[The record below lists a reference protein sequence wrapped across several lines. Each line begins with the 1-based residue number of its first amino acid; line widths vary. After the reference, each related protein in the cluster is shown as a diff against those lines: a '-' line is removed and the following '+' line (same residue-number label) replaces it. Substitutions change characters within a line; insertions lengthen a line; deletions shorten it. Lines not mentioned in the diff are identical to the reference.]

1 MGWAIVLLLLAF
13 VALGLILIG
22 RLPRRLWELVGAA
35 LLVGLAGY
43 AWQGRPAVPG
53 SPRDPAQTWLPF
65 DEDLAKLRDAF
76 GGRYGAAA
84 QWITLS
90 DGFARQ
96 GRTQDAAN
104 ILHSGLRA
112 QPDSAELW
120 RCASRPTLR
129 RRLIFTDW
137 RLPARA
143 DSLRRA
149 RYGVGLPTV
158 CPNSHRSTLT
168 WNGVL
173 PNLTSSLR
181 DRYHAREVHTRF
193 VARHHALCYA
203 PATCRPGAFSAWPR
217 SRIVPANALQTRRG
231 RGICPWLTIA
241 AR

>member
-1 MGWAIVLLLLAF
+1 MGWAIVSLLLAF

-53 SPRDPAQTWLPF
+53 SPRDPAQTSLPF

-104 ILHSGLRA
+104 ILNSGLRA
-112 QPDSAELW
+112 HPGSAELW
-120 RCASRPTLR
+120 
-129 RRLIFTDW
+129 
-137 RLPARA
+137 
-143 DSLRRA
+143 
-149 RYGVGLPTV
+149 
-158 CPNSHRSTLT
+158 
-168 WNGVL
+168 
-173 PNLTSSLR
+173 
-181 DRYHAREVHTRF
+181 
-193 VARHHALCYA
+193 VAL
-203 PATCRPGAFSAWPR
+203 
-217 SRIVPANALQTRRG
+217 ANALVSHS
-231 RGICPWLTIA
+231 RGISPAAEYSYNQAMRLAPHSSSAPYFYGLALARAGRFAEARTIWSRLA
-241 AR
+241 DRVPKQSPLHADLERSLAQLDLLLEGQVSRP